1 MKFLLAFVCLV
12 IAVSQSLA
20 QIQVNYNWGSSK
32 EAVKEAKSDLLISES
47 DGLLKYKTKI
57 NDKGAVQEYYFD
69 QDKLIKVQYTLIN
82 SKEDLVSVWETFKQ
96 VESSI
101 NTNYKTKSEDIG
113 KRKLID
119 EDTKAE
125 MKKIARGSSRH
136 DIKWQDSLTKTELV
150 VFSFAMNPRTIINI
164 LPQKIPE
171 RTSASSISSSS
182 ETKEKQ
188 SPTTKNEKITIKR
201 SFGKSYY
208 YQGQKL
214 NHRDLYNLTLNVPE
228 SYTMMYNSKRDET
241 IASVIGAIGGAM
253 FGYNFAQAFLQSA
266 ADYEPTV
273 GLIGLGLIGV
283 SVSFDIGGD
292 KKRYKGVRIY
302 NSKVN

>member
-1 MKFLLAFVCLV
+1 MKYIFSIVYLAF
-12 IAVSQSLA
+12 SLSHSFA
-20 QIQVNYNWGSSK
+20 QVQVNYDWGSSR
-32 EAVKEAKSDLLISES
+32 EAIKEAKTDLLISES
-47 DGLLKYKTKI
+47 NGLLKYKTKI
-57 NDKGAVQEYYFD
+57 LDKGAIQEYYFD
-69 QDKLIKVQYTLIN
+69 QNKLIKVQYTLIN
-82 SKEDLVSVWETFKQ
+82 SKDDLISIWETFKE
-96 VESSI
+96 VEKSI
-101 NTNYKTKSEDIG
+101 STNYKTKNEDIG
-113 KRKLID
+113 KRKLI
-119 EDTKAE
+119 EQDTKAE

-136 DIKWQDSLTKTELV
+136 DIDWQDSLTKTELV

-164 LPQKIPE
+164 IPQKKPE
-171 RTSASSISSSS
+171 LISTANISSPSS
-182 ETKEKQ
+182 AKENQ
-188 SPTTKNEKITIKR
+188 TRNTKNEKITIKR
-201 SFGKSYY
+201 GFGKSYF

-214 NHRDLYNLTLNVPE
+214 NHKELYNLTLNVPE

-283 SVSFDIGGD
+283 SISFDIGGD

-302 NSKVN
+302 NSKVK